1 LVGFLSTANQELKE
15 MRSMKKFVSI
25 YVLLTGILSLG
36 FFSTLRAQNVGVN
49 ATGATPDA
57 SAMLDISSTTSGV
70 LIPRVALT
78 ATNAAGPVTSPA
90 VSLLVYNTATAGTE
104 PNNVVPGFYYW
115 SGTAWIPFMVQNSS
129 GNGGW
134 SLKGNAGTT
143 AATNFIGT
151 TDNKQLTFKSN
162 SQSYLEMG
170 TRETL
175 GLIQNYTDYTDGT
188 EKISYV
194 RSAMQFEAPAANF
207 YKPKFFVDANGNFR
221 MKGSS
226 AGTDFFEFGARGT
239 NNNGGLDFIVGDDG
253 DEPMVFSSY
262 NFQTTAT
269 TEMMRLQNGRMAVGS
284 STFDGTNPEKVL
296 IDAGTT
302 TSVNALYSKGTI
314 NNYLQFNIQNLSS
327 GNNAS
332 SDVVATANNGN
343 ETTNY
348 VNMGINSGS
357 YNGGVMGAAND
368 AYLYN
373 IGQNLLIGTG
383 TVAKAV
389 IFMTGGT
396 SQGSNE
402 RMRIDG
408 SGNIGIGTTSP
419 TAKLDVAGTYK
430 LGSSGTVLT
439 NMMKTSVSFNDNT
452 AFNYTGTRQVKVN
465 VTGVTPN
472 ATVIINPRTSL
483 PTGIGIAWSR
493 VDSNNSITIGFTNT
507 DVTARSIGNVTLDI
521 TVIQ

>member
-1 LVGFLSTANQELKE
+1 
-15 MRSMKKFVSI
+15 MKKFVSI
-25 YVLLTGILSLG
+25 YVLLTGIVSLG
-36 FFSTLRAQNVGVN
+36 FFSTLQAQNVGVN
-49 ATGATPDA
+49 ATGTSPDA
-57 SAMLDISSTTSGV
+57 SAMLDISSATSGV

-78 ATNAAGPVTSPA
+78 ATNTAAPVTSPA
-90 VSLLVYNTATAGTE
+90 VSLLVYNTATAGTA

-115 SGTAWIPFMVQNSS
+115 SGSAWISFMVQNSS
-129 GNGGW
+129 DNGGW
-134 SLKGNAGTT
+134 SMKGNAGSNVT
-143 AATNFIGT
+143 TNFIGT
-151 TDNKQLTFKSN
+151 TDNKQLIFKSN
-162 SQSYLEMG
+162 SQSYLEVG
-170 TRETL
+170 TRENL
-175 GLIQNYTDYTDGT
+175 GLVQNYPDYTDAA
-188 EKISYV
+188 EKISYM
-194 RSAMQFEAPAANF
+194 RSSLQFEAPAANF
-207 YKPKFFVDANGNFR
+207 YKPKFYVDANGNFR

-226 AGTDFFEFGARGT
+226 AGTDFFEFGARGS

-253 DEPMVFSSY
+253 DEPMVFSNY
-262 NFQTTAT
+262 NFQTTTT
-269 TEMMRLQNGRMAVGS
+269 TEMMRLQNGRMAVGA

-327 GNNAS
+327 GANAS
-332 SDVVATANNGN
+332 SDVVATANNGS

-357 YNGGVMGAAND
+357 YTGGVMGAAND
-368 AYLYN
+368 AYLFN

-396 SQGSNE
+396 SQSSNE

-408 SGNIGIGTTSP
+408 NGNIGIGTTTP
-419 TAKLDVAGTYK
+419 AAKLDVAGTYK
-430 LGSSGTVLT
+430 LGTAGTVLT
-439 NMMKTSVSFNDNT
+439 NMMKTSISFNDN
-452 AFNYTGTRQVKVN
+452 APFNYTSTREVKVT
-465 VTGVTPN
+465 VTGATPN

-483 PTGIGIAWSR
+483 PTGINIAWSR
-493 VDSNNSITIGFTNT
+493 VNANNSITIGFTNT